1 MAMARSPK
9 LHIAMYPWFGFGHM
23 TPCLHLSNELA
34 DRGHKITFILPRK
47 AQSQLEHLNLHP
59 TLITFHPLTIPHVD
73 GLPPGA
79 ETASDHLKLH
89 PTLITFHPL
98 TIPHVDG
105 LPPGAETA
113 SDVPNFLHHLLVTAM
128 DCTTDQV
135 EAALRALK
143 PDLLLFDFP
152 YLAPALA
159 SKLGIKSIYYSAVCA
174 AAFARHPVPGRQ
186 VSKNRPITSVTPP
199 GYPSSTVVL
208 RPHEAWMVQFLFA
221 PFDSTLTT
229 DVPPPGYPSSTVV
242 LRPHE
247 AWMVQFLFAPF
258 GEGVKLYQRLTT
270 GMKGCDAI
278 SIRTCQEIERPFCD
292 YIGSQYGKP
301 VLLTGPVLPKPLP
314 TPSKDLW
321 AQWLSGFKPG
331 SVIFCAFGSQNF
343 PEKDQVQELLLGLEL
358 TGLPFLVALKPP
370 TGAATIEEALP
381 EGFQDRV
388 GGRGVVHGGWV
399 PQPSIL
405 SHPSVGCFVSHCG
418 FGSMWESLTSDP
430 QIVLVPELPDQI
442 LNTRLL
448 AEVLKVSVEIER
460 EENGW
465 FSKECLCR
473 AIRSVMDEESEVG
486 GLVRKNHAK
495 WKKTLTGRGF
505 MSNYID
511 NFVQPLQQLLD
522 KK

>member
-1 MAMARSPK
+1 MAMARSTK
-9 LHIAMYPWFGFGHM
+9 LHIALYPWFAFGHL
-23 TPCLHLSNELA
+23 TPYLHLSNELA
-34 DRGHKITFILPRK
+34 ERGHKITFILPKK
-47 AQSQLEHLNLHP
+47 AQSQLQHLNLHP

-79 ETASDHLKLH
+79 ETASD
-89 PTLITFHPL
+89 
-98 TIPHVDG
+98 
-105 LPPGAETA
+105 
-113 SDVPNFLHHLLVTAM
+113 VPFFMHHLLVTAM
-128 DCTTDQV
+128 DRTADQV

-143 PDLLLFDFP
+143 PDFLLFDFP
-152 YLAPALA
+152 YWAPALA

-174 AAFARHPVPGRQ
+174 AALARHPVPG
-186 VSKNRPITSVTPP
+186 VN
-199 GYPSSTVVL
+199 
-208 RPHEAWMVQFLFA
+208 
-221 PFDSTLTT
+221 
-229 DVPPPGYPSSTVV
+229 
-242 LRPHE
+242 
-247 AWMVQFLFAPF
+247 
-258 GEGVKLYQRLTT
+258 LYQRLTT
-270 GMKGCDAI
+270 GMKCCDAI
-278 SIRTCQEIERPFCD
+278 SIRTCHEIEGAFCD
-292 YIGSQYGKP
+292 YLASQYGKP

-314 TPSKDLW
+314 TPSEDRW

-343 PEKDQVQELLLGLEL
+343 PEKDQFQELLLGLEL

-370 TGAATIEEALP
+370 TGAATIEEAFP
-381 EGFQDRV
+381 EGFQERV

-430 QIVLVPELPDQI
+430 QIVLVPELLDQI
-442 LNTRLL
+442 LNTRLF
-448 AEVLKVSVEIER
+448 AEVLKVAVEIEK

-465 FSKECLCR
+465 FSKESLCR
-473 AIRSVMDEESEVG
+473 TVKSVMDEESSVG

-495 WKKTLTGRGF
+495 WKETLTSQGF

-511 NFVQPLQQLLD
+511 NFAHQLQQLLD

>member
-1 MAMARSPK
+1 MARNTK
-9 LHIAMYPWFGFGHM
+9 FQIAMYPWFAFGHL
-23 TPCLHLSNELA
+23 TPYLHLSNELA
-34 DRGHKITFILPRK
+34 ERGHKITFILPEK
-47 AQSQLEHLNLHP
+47 TQSQLQHLNLHP

-79 ETASDHLKLH
+79 ETASD
-89 PTLITFHPL
+89 
-98 TIPHVDG
+98 
-105 LPPGAETA
+105 LPFF
-113 SDVPNFLHHLLVTAM
+113 SHHLLATAM
-128 DCTTDQV
+128 DRTSDQV

-143 PDLLLFDFP
+143 PDFFFFDFP
-152 YLAPALA
+152 YWAPALA

-174 AAFARHPVPGRQ
+174 SAVAHHPPPGRQ
-186 VSKNRPITSVTPP
+186 VSK
-199 GYPSSTVVL
+199 
-208 RPHEAWMVQFLFA
+208 
-221 PFDSTLTT
+221 DSTLTT
-229 DVPPPGYPSSTVV
+229 DVPPPGYPSPTVV
-242 LRPHE
+242 LRSHE

-258 GEGVKLYQRLTT
+258 GEGVNLYQRLTT

-278 SIRTCQEIERPFCD
+278 SIRTCQEIEGPFCD
-292 YIGSQYGKP
+292 YLASQYGKP
-301 VLLTGPVLPKPLP
+301 VLLTGAVLPKPLP
-314 TPSKDLW
+314 TPLEDRW
-321 AQWLSGFKPG
+321 AQWLGGFKPG

-343 PEKDQVQELLLGLEL
+343 PGKDQFQELLLGLEL

-381 EGFQDRV
+381 EGFQERV

-448 AEVLKVSVEIER
+448 AEVLKVAVEIDKEQ
-460 EENGW
+460 NGW
-465 FSKECLCR
+465 FSKESLCR

-495 WKKTLTGRGF
+495 WKKTLTGQGF

-511 NFVQPLQQLLD
+511 NFVQQLQQLLD